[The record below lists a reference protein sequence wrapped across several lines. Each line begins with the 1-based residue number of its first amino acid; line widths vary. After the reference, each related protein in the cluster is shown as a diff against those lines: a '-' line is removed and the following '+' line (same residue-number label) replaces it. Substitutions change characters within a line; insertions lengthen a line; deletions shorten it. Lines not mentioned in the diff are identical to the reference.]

1 MGNGTGMTSVGGST
15 NNVALRLHARG
26 TQDIFPM
33 NPIEMVAVRY
43 NVSECMH
50 VILAPLENNTMA
62 NSYEHVASEGCNPN
76 ISSKVTGGANAT
88 STVVDG

>member
-1 MGNGTGMTSVGGST
+1 MGNLTGMTSVGGST

-62 NSYEHVASEGCNPN
+62 NSYERD
-76 ISSKVTGGANAT
+76 VTRIYLQKLPEEQT
-88 STVVDG
+88 QLVQW